1 MGGSPGRGGWINRP
15 DYPRMASVE
24 AAQEMWGRTDLTP
37 GDIDVAQ
44 LYDGFTFLTIAWLE
58 ALGLCG
64 EGEGGPFVEGGA
76 RSALDG
82 ELPLNTYGGELS
94 AGRMHGYWVLH
105 EIGRAHVGTTGTNA
119 QLVGS

>member
-1 MGGSPGRGGWINRP
+1 
-15 DYPRMASVE
+15 MASVE

-76 RSALDG
+76 RIALDG
-82 ELPLNTYGGELS
+82 ELPLKPYGCTPYARRL
-94 AGRMHGYWVLH
+94 HGYSVLH
-105 EIGRAHVGTTGTNA
+105 EASPQPRGAAGGRARRGAGW
-119 QLVGS
+119 G